1 MKALSTSMVACS
13 LAIFITSLVS
23 VSAAQVNQGN
33 GRVTL
38 QGQILDSACALD
50 ANSAYQVVEF
60 EPLPMGQ
67 LIRQG
72 EGIPRPFTLRLV
84 KCSLAR
90 PDPSR
95 PGAYLPDWQHVRVTF
110 DGQADSDGRFFSI
123 GGTVRGLAL
132 RIADTQGQESKP
144 GVPMFLTPLTGE
156 DQELR
161 YNLKLVG
168 NGRPMA
174 VGSYRTAVRFRLEYF

>member
-1 MKALSTSMVACS
+1 MKVLSNSIVACL
-13 LAIFITSLVS
+13 LALFIAPFTLVFA
-23 VSAAQVNQGN
+23 VQVNQGS
-33 GRVTL
+33 GRLTL

-50 ANSAYQVVEF
+50 ASSAYQVVEF

-72 EGIPRPFTLRLV
+72 EGVPRTFSLRLI
-84 KCSLAR
+84 KCLLAR
-90 PDPSR
+90 PDPYR
-95 PGAYLPDWQHVRVTF
+95 PGNYLPDWQHVRVTF
-110 DGQADSDGRFFSI
+110 DGSADSGGRYFAV
-123 GGTVRGLAL
+123 GGTARGLAL

-161 YNLKLVG
+161 YTLQLVG
-168 NGRPMA
+168 NGRPMT